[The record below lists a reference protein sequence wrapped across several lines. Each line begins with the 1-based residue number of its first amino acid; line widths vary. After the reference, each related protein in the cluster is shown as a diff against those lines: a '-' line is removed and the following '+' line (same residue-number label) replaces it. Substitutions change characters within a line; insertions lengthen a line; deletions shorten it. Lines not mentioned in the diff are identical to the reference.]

1 MKLFAIT
8 PDGFTGEDVL
18 SHLPSLKEKKVLYL
32 YLRSPSLFDS
42 VDTLAPIIYSF
53 GIRPIVPYK
62 LASQINTAHYG
73 VHFKSTENKD
83 FFNYPL
89 SGKLIATV
97 SCHDYESAVQFL
109 QSSAHF
115 VFVSPVFKP
124 LSKPADT
131 RKLFPRNRIR
141 QLAAT
146 FGERVVFL
154 GGMNRGN
161 IDVLKDEFDHDFS
174 VAGITMFFGDE
185 RAG

>member
-8 PDGFTGEDVL
+8 PDGFTGKDVI
-18 SHLPSLKEKKVLYL
+18 SHLPSLQEKKVEYL

-53 GIRPIVPYK
+53 GIHPVVPYK
-62 LASQINTAHYG
+62 QALQRKDVHLG
-73 VHFKSTENKD
+73 VHFKSTEKKD

-89 SGKLIATV
+89 SDKVVTTV
-97 SCHDYESAVQFL
+97 SCHDYESAVQLL

-124 LSKPADT
+124 LSKPDDT
-131 RKLFPRNRIR
+131 RKLFSRNRIR
-141 QLAAT
+141 QLAET

-154 GGMNRGN
+154 GGMSWGN
-161 IDVLKDEFDHDFS
+161 IAVLKDEIDLDFS
-174 VAGITMFFGDE
+174 VAGITMFFGDLF
-185 RAG
+185 